1 MADNRL
7 TVADDMVVG
16 LAYTLRLEGGELVD
30 SSEGQE
36 PLTFLQGHGQVVD
49 GLEQALYGMALGE
62 EKDIIVAPEDGY
74 GEVDD
79 SAFEEVP
86 LSAFPKDIELEPGM
100 ELLVEDQTGQEFQVY
115 VAEVGPNSVLLDF
128 NHPLAGE
135 TLYFHVRVD
144 SLRPATAEELEHGHV
159 HAA

>member
-1 MADNRL
+1 MAENRL

-16 LAYTLRLEGGELVD
+16 LAYTLRLEDGEVVD
-30 SSEGQE
+30 SSEGQQ
-36 PLTFLQGHGQVVD
+36 PLEFLQGYGQVVD

-74 GEVDD
+74 GEVDAA
-79 SAFEEVP
+79 AFEEVP
-86 LSAFPKDIELEPGM
+86 LSAFPKDIKLEPGM
-100 ELLVEDQTGQEFQVY
+100 ELLVEDQTGQEFEVY
-115 VAEVGPNSVLLDF
+115 VAEIRPNSVLLDF

-144 SLRPATAEELEHGHV
+144 SLRPATAEELAHGHV
-159 HAA
+159 HVA